1 MVNLATLVF
10 SSAASSIAL
19 FATVALI
26 YFSLLITEERV
37 SGSNVVENST
47 RERRGLVSPIAA
59 IFCLTVSANSTAGT
73 VSSVVVVVLVSP
85 SGAFS

>member
-1 MVNLATLVF
+1 MT
-10 SSAASSIAL
+10 SW
-19 FATVALI
+19 
-26 YFSLLITEERV
+26 RV
-37 SGSNVVENST
+37 YGSKAVENST
-47 RERRGLVSPIAA
+47 SERRGLVSPIAA